1 MPKISKEEEGLH
13 EGKTEG
19 RRLIGFGEISEA
31 TVYVQNYAQVDLHRV
46 LEVFTRELESFLH
59 RC

>member
-13 EGKTEG
+13 EGKAEG

-31 TVYVQNYAQVDLHRV
+31 TVTVSNHA
-46 LEVFTRELESFLH
+46 
-59 RC
+59 